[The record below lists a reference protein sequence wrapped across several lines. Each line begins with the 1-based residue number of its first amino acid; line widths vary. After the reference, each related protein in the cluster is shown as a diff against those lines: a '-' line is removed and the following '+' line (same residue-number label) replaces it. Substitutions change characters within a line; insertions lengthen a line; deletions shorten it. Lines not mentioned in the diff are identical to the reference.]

1 MPARQQVRTF
11 IAYIHGW
18 NIRLVQAIACHV
30 SYVFPLQYSYDHPG
44 DRSSKGSS
52 VFSGGQMS
60 LKNNG
65 RLIKALVPDAVGK
78 DLDRLREHLGV
89 STLSNVVAIAI
100 RKLAIAEF
108 QQNAATSSDYK
119 SKEVA

>member
-1 MPARQQVRTF
+1 MCSH
-11 IAYIHGW
+11 Y
-18 NIRLVQAIACHV
+18 NIYTITQAIAPV
-30 SYVFPLQYSYDHPG
+30 KVVAF
-44 DRSSKGSS
+44 
-52 VFSGGQMS
+52 FSGGQMS
-60 LKNNG
+60 LKNNE

-78 DLDRLREHLGV
+78 DLARLREHLGV

-108 QQNAATSSDYK
+108 QQNAATSSDYE

>member
-1 MPARQQVRTF
+1 
-11 IAYIHGW
+11 
-18 NIRLVQAIACHV
+18 
-30 SYVFPLQYSYDHPG
+30 
-44 DRSSKGSS
+44 
-52 VFSGGQMS
+52 MS

-108 QQNAATSSDYK
+108 QQNAATSSDYE